1 MLFLSKDNNNG
12 FIVVDT
18 EDWSKER
25 VDNVLLHR
33 LEGFGIKIHNRDCQ
47 KAILQLLQSYYVLQ
61 TEVGGGSTLDLCDE
75 YIADVIGME
84 SLQYDLGSSCIDLL
98 KDVKSKFKELKK
110 QWGTLTT
117 SIFSYDGIYLAFSD
131 TIKSVNNGKETRNNS
146 IYNFCSVYG
155 FDKEITSDTLWLI

>member
-1 MLFLSKDNNNG
+1 MLFLSKDDKG
-12 FIVVDT
+12 FNVVDT

-33 LEGFGIKIHNRDCQ
+33 LEGSGIKIHDRDCQ

-75 YIADVIGME
+75 YIADCIGME

-110 QWGTLTT
+110 QWGTLTI

-131 TIKSVNNGKETRNNS
+131 IIKSVDNGKETRNNS

-155 FDKEITSDTLWLI
+155 FEKDVASDTLWLI